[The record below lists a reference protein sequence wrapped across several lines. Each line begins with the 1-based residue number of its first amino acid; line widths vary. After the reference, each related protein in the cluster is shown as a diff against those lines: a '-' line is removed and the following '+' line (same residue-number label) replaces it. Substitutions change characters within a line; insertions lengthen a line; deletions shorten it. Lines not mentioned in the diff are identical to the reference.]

1 MSVRFMLNETSYFG
15 KGAREE
21 LAPEIKN
28 RGFKKAFVVTD
39 KSLAE
44 CGVINKVTD
53 VLEKAGIPFE
63 VYSEVKPNPTIKN
76 VTDGIEACKKS
87 GADVIVAVGGGSSI
101 DTAKGISIVMTNPDR
116 ADIVSLNGASNTVNR
131 GMPVIALPTTSGTA
145 AEVTINYVITDEERE
160 VKMVCVDPHDI
171 PIMAIVDSDLMATM
185 PKSLASATGMDALTH
200 AVEGYITKAHNTMSD
215 MFHMKAIKLIFKY
228 LPAAVNE
235 KDEEAIEMMGL
246 AQYIAGMGFSNVGL
260 GIVHS
265 MAHQLGA
272 VYDTPHGLANAIL
285 LPTVMRF
292 NGEDPATAQRFRE
305 ILCEIGRPDAANLN
319 DQDVINTFV
328 WMISELSKSVGI
340 TQRVRDVGAK
350 EEDFEML
357 ADKAMQ
363 DPCKP
368 GNPREVSKEDFI
380 ELFRKDR
387 IIREHN
393 DCLHFRPR
401 ILYGRTRMVR

>member
-1 MSVRFMLNETSYFG
+1 MTKFVLNETSYFG

-21 LAPEIKN
+21 LPREIKE
-28 RGFKKAFVVTD
+28 RGFKKVLVVTD
-39 KSLAE
+39 KALFE
-44 CGVINKVTD
+44 VGVTARVTE
-53 VLEKAGIPFE
+53 VLDKAGIKYT

-76 VTDGIEACKKS
+76 VLDGVEKCKEF

-101 DTAKGISIVMTNPDR
+101 DTAKGISILMTNPDR
-116 ADIVSLNGASNTVNR
+116 MDVVSLNGASNTKNK
-131 GMPVIALPTTSGTA
+131 GLPLIALPTTSGTA
-145 AEVTINYVITDEERE
+145 AEVTINYVITDEERKI
-160 VKMVCVDPHDI
+160 KMVCVDPHDI
-171 PIMAIVDSDLMATM
+171 PILAIVDSDLMASM
-185 PKSLASATGMDALTH
+185 PKSIAASTGMDALTH

-215 MFHMKAIKLIFKY
+215 MFHMKALQLIFEN

-235 KDEEAIEMMGL
+235 KDEKAIENMGL

-272 VYDTPHGLANAIL
+272 VYDTPHGVANAIL

-292 NGEDPATAQRFRE
+292 NGAVCADRFRE
-305 ILCEIGRPDAANLN
+305 ILVNIGRPDAAHLN

-328 WMISELSKSVGI
+328 WMIEELSKKVGI
-340 TQRVRDVGAK
+340 TMRVKDTGCK
-350 EEDFEML
+350 EEDLSML

-380 ELFRKDR
+380 RLFR
-387 IIREHN
+387 EA
-393 DCLHFRPR
+393 
-401 ILYGRTRMVR
+401 M

>member
-160 VKMVCVDPHDI
+160 IKMVCVDPHDI

-228 LPAAVNE
+228 LSSAVNE

-272 VYDTPHGLANAIL
+272 VYDTPHGVANAIL

-380 ELFRKDR
+380 RLFR
-387 IIREHN
+387 EA
-393 DCLHFRPR
+393 
-401 ILYGRTRMVR
+401 M

>member
-44 CGVINKVTD
+44 CGFINKVTD

-116 ADIVSLNGASNTVNR
+116 SDIVSLNGASNTVNR

-160 VKMVCVDPHDI
+160 IKMVCVDPHDI

-228 LPAAVNE
+228 LPSAVNE

-380 ELFRKDR
+380 ELFRR
-387 IIREHN
+387 A
-393 DCLHFRPR
+393 F
-401 ILYGRTRMVR
+401 

>member
-1 MSVRFMLNETSYFG
+1 MAERFVLNETSYFG

-21 LAPEIKN
+21 LPGEIRKRKFN
-28 RGFKKAFVVTD
+28 KVLVVTD
-39 KSLAE
+39 KALFE
-44 CGVINKVTD
+44 CGVTARVTE
-53 VLEKAGIPFE
+53 VLDKAGIAYD

-76 VTDGIEACKKS
+76 VLDGVEACKNA

-101 DTAKGISIVMTNPDR
+101 DTAKGISIVMANPDR
-116 ADIVSLNGASNTVNR
+116 ADIVSLNGLSNTVNR
-131 GMPVIALPTTSGTA
+131 GMPIIALPTTSGTA

-160 VKMVCVDPHDI
+160 IKMVCVDPNDI
-171 PIMAIVDSDLMATM
+171 PVLAIVDSDLMASM
-185 PKSLASATGMDALTH
+185 PKSIAAATGMDALTH
-200 AVEGYITKAHNTMSD
+200 GIEGYITKAHNTMSD
-215 MFHMKAIKLIFKY
+215 MFHMEAIKLIFKY

-235 KDEEAIEMMGL
+235 KDEEAVEKMGL

-292 NGEDPATAQRFRE
+292 NGEDPETAQRFRE
-305 ILCEIGRPDAANLN
+305 ILINIGRPDAEHLS

-328 WMISELSKSVGI
+328 WMITELSKSVGI
-340 TQRVRDVGAK
+340 TQTVKDVGAR
-350 EEDFEML
+350 EEDFDLL
-357 ADKAMQ
+357 AEKAMQ

-368 GNPREVSKEDFI
+368 GNPREVSKEQFI
-380 ELFRKDR
+380 ELFRKA
-387 IIREHN
+387 
-393 DCLHFRPR
+393 F
-401 ILYGRTRMVR
+401 

>member
-1 MSVRFMLNETSYFG
+1 MTKFVLNETSYFG

-21 LAPEIKN
+21 LPREIN
-28 RGFKKAFVVTD
+28 ERGFKKVLVVTD
-39 KSLAE
+39 KALFE
-44 CGVINKVTD
+44 VGVTARVTE
-53 VLEKAGIPFE
+53 VLDKAGIE
-63 VYSEVKPNPTIKN
+63 YSVYSEVKPNPTIKN
-76 VTDGIEACKKS
+76 VLDGLAKCKEF

-101 DTAKGISIVMTNPDR
+101 DTAKGISILMTNPDR
-116 ADIVSLNGASNTVNR
+116 VDVVSLNGASNTKNK
-131 GMPVIALPTTSGTA
+131 GLPLIALPTTSGTA
-145 AEVTINYVITDEERE
+145 AEVTINYVITDEERKI
-160 VKMVCVDPHDI
+160 KMVCVDPHDI
-171 PIMAIVDSDLMATM
+171 PILAIVDSDLMASM
-185 PKSLASATGMDALTH
+185 PKSIAASTGMDALTH

-215 MFHMKAIKLIFKY
+215 MFHMKAIQLIFAN

-235 KDEEAIEMMGL
+235 KDEKAIENMGL

-272 VYDTPHGLANAIL
+272 VYDTPHGVANAIL

-292 NGEDPATAQRFRE
+292 NGAVCADRFRE
-305 ILCEIGRPDAANLN
+305 ILVNIGRPDAAHLN

-328 WMISELSKSVGI
+328 WMIEELSKKVGI
-340 TQRVRDVGAK
+340 TMRVKDTGCK
-350 EEDFEML
+350 EEDLEML

-380 ELFRKDR
+380 RLFR
-387 IIREHN
+387 EA
-393 DCLHFRPR
+393 
-401 ILYGRTRMVR
+401 M